1 VTDMSGMFSNARKF
15 NRPIN
20 KWKVNNVN
28 STFGMFHRSSNF
40 NKKLTTWG
48 DKLPKNANARLMFD
62 GMKPDIVKKI
72 APWYSSRN

>member
-1 VTDMSGMFSNARKF
+1 VKNMNRMFEHNF
-15 NRPIN
+15 
-20 KWKVNNVN
+20 
-28 STFGMFHRSSNF
+28 TFGKF

-48 DKLPKNANARLMFD
+48 DKLPKNANVRGMFD